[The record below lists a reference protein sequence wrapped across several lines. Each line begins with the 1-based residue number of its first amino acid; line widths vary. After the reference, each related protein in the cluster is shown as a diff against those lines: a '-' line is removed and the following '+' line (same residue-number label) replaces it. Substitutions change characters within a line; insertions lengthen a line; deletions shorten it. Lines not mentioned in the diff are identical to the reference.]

1 MSTDYT
7 ILIVDD
13 EKQNRTLL
21 TELLKD
27 EYRLILAKNGAQ
39 ALERAFEHSP
49 DLILLDVLMPEMD
62 GYQVIQAL
70 KNDDCAKNIPVIFIS
85 ALDSTESEERG
96 LELGAVDY
104 ISKPFSPSIVRARVR
119 NHLQAVHQR
128 RLLEQLALLD
138 GLTEIPNHR
147 RFSQVYEQ
155 EWRRC
160 KRTSS
165 PLSLI
170 VVDVDHFKRYNDSH
184 GHSAGDIVLCKV
196 AQTIKAMLKRPGDF
210 IARYGGEEFVILLSE
225 VDHAGALA
233 LAELVRREVEE
244 LHMPHE
250 DSPVSPWVTISL
262 GGVTQVPPEHQET
275 PGLFAIADAY
285 LYEAKHQGRNRVVWA
300 PPGAAESGVGNIQ
313 PASGNRPS
321 TA

>member
-1 MSTDYT
+1 MNPTYT
-7 ILIVDD
+7 LLIVDD

-27 EYRLILAKNGAQ
+27 EYHLILAKNGIQ
-39 ALERAFEHSP
+39 ALDRAIEHRP

-62 GYQVIQAL
+62 GHAVIQSL
-70 KNDDCAKNIPVIFIS
+70 KNDDRTKEIPVIFVS
-85 ALDSTESEERG
+85 ALDSAESEERG

-119 NHLQAVHQR
+119 NHIQSVHQR

-147 RFSQVYEQ
+147 RFSQVYTQ

-160 KRTSS
+160 RRSAS

-170 VVDVDHFKRYNDSH
+170 VVDVDHFKMYNDSN
-184 GHSAGDIVLCKV
+184 GHAAGDIVLRQV
-196 AQTIKAMLKRPGDF
+196 AQTLKAAVKRSGDF
-210 IARYGGEEFVILLSE
+210 VARYGGEEFVILLP
-225 VDHAGALA
+225 DIDQNGAEA
-233 LAELVRREVEE
+233 LAEQVRAEIESLRI
-244 LHMPHE
+244 PHV

-262 GGVTQVPPEHQET
+262 GGVTQIPPESQDE
-275 PGLFAIADAY
+275 PELFCIADAA
-285 LYEAKHQGRNRVVWA
+285 LYQAKRQGRNRVIWSIPTEPCVK
-300 PPGAAESGVGNIQ
+300 PV
-313 PASGNRPS
+313 AS
-321 TA
+321 